1 MVASGACLSFGT
13 RRVKETVLFGH
24 QWLIYVLK
32 ARWDESVIS
41 EIHLFEIGDES
52 VEFLAVELEDQ
63 YVPMDL

>member
-1 MVASGACLSFGT
+1 M
-13 RRVKETVLFGH
+13 
-24 QWLIYVLK
+24 LK

-52 VEFLAVELEDQ
+52 VEFLAVELEDH